1 MSRFSR
7 LEVLN
12 EVLRVG
18 LLPLF
23 FEHRTEIAR
32 KVVDAC
38 LDGGAPLVEFTNRGD
53 FAVRV
58 FSELAESLEQEKSPV
73 ILGIG
78 TIDEAPTAAQ
88 FIANGANFVV
98 GPTFDPEVA
107 RLCNRRKIAYFPGC
121 ATVTEIATAEEWGV
135 EICKI
140 FPGQEVGGPSFIKAV
155 HGPRPWSR
163 LMPTGGVSPTEESIS
178 AWIKAGAAVLGL
190 GSNLISKA
198 RLQNGDYAAITRDV
212 QQVLS
217 WISSA
222 RNSSSS

>member
-1 MSRFSR
+1 MSRFTR

-12 EVLRVG
+12 EVLRIG

-23 FEHRTEIAR
+23 YERQAETAR
-32 KVVDAC
+32 KAIEAC
-38 LDGGAPLVEFTNRGD
+38 LVGGARLVEFTNRGD

-58 FSELAESLEQEKSPV
+58 FSELAERLELEKSPV
-73 ILGIG
+73 ILGAG
-78 TIDEAPTAAQ
+78 TIDDAPTAAQ
-88 FIANGANFVV
+88 FIANGANFIV
-98 GPTFDPEVA
+98 GPTFNPEVA

-121 ATVTEIATAEEWGV
+121 ATVTEIAIAEEWGA

-140 FPGQEVGGPSFIKAV
+140 FPGQEVGGPNFIKAV

-163 LMPTGGVSPTEESIS
+163 LMPTGGVSPTQESIT

-198 RLQNGDYAAITRDV
+198 RLQNGDYAAITQDV

-217 WISSA
+217 WIDSA
-222 RNSSSS
+222 RSGTSP